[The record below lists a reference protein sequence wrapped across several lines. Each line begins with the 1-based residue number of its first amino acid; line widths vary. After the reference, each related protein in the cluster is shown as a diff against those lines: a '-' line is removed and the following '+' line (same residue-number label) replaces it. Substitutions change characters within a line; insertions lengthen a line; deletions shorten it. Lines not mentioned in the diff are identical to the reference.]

1 MKVYVN
7 GKEKTLKEGATLKDA
22 VAGEKY
28 VEGST
33 VSIYLST
40 EKVTEVTNDFAIV
53 TSQGEMVL
61 HLYDTPEAKL
71 FRKYASE
78 AVGSHVRW
86 ANKELVAT
94 LADALDLPKSSVV
107 FKSGETSKTKRIL
120 LRGVTAAQVQ
130 GLFSRR
136 LLL

>member
-61 HLYDTPEAKL
+61 HLYDTPEAK
-71 FRKYASE
+71 ASAE
-78 AVGSHVRW
+78 ETMARMKRDNVAVGG
-86 ANKELVAT
+86 KEVL
-94 LADALDLPKSSVV
+94 
-107 FKSGETSKTKRIL
+107 
-120 LRGVTAAQVQ
+120 
-130 GLFSRR
+130 
-136 LLL
+136 